1 MISSEEL
8 DLDNESNNN
17 DHGFFKDNGYKN
29 DKIFIEQSEG
39 SDDVPENDERHR
51 IYHLRQDYAESK
63 GSDRSESDD
72 IPSSCHQCSSLL
84 EKYLQLEFQNAE
96 SIKQINS
103 LKE

>member
-1 MISSEEL
+1 MVSSEEL
-8 DLDNESNNN
+8 DLDNESNSN
-17 DHGFFKDNGYKN
+17 DHGFSKDNRYKI
-29 DKIFIEQSEG
+29 DKIFHEQSEG
-39 SDDVPENDERHR
+39 SDDVPEHDEKHR

-72 IPSSCHQCSSLL
+72 IPSACHQCSSLL

-96 SIKQINS
+96 NLKQINS